1 MSDQI
6 NTLIASI
13 RERYTLLN
21 DQLLGEQSKNEQAQ
35 SEIEELKSQLDAGN
49 EKIVSLQN
57 ALKESE
63 ENKSDVSEQVV
74 TRSEGTMI
82 TDEQIDELVKEI
94 DYCIGQLKK

>member
-35 SEIEELKSQLDAGN
+35 LEIEELKSQLDAGN

-57 ALKESE
+57 ELKESE

>member
-35 SEIEELKSQLDAGN
+35 LEIEELKSQLDAGN

-57 ALKESE
+57 ELKESE
-63 ENKSDVSEQVV
+63 ENESDVSEQVV

>member
-35 SEIEELKSQLDAGN
+35 SEIEELRSLLNAGN

-57 ALKESE
+57 ELKESE
-63 ENKSDVSEQVV
+63 ENKSDFSEQIV